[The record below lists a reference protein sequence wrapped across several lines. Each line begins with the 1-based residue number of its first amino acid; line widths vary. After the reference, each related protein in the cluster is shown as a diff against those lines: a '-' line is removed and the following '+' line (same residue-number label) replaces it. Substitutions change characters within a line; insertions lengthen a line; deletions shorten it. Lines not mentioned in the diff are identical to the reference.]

1 MSDPDLAGS
10 SARWR
15 RRTIWHAGLGSASAI
30 AVIGAAPLL
39 KGNHPGW
46 VFGYSVA
53 SAHVSFFWLAVALL
67 IAPSR
72 ILLGRSAPL
81 QLDIRRDVGIWAALM
96 AVVHT
101 VFGLQGH
108 MQGRF
113 WEYFVVRGASGWTI
127 RRDLFGFANYL
138 GLGGLGLALLLLG
151 LSNDWALRR
160 LGARLWKRCQQSTY
174 GLFVLVLAHGLV
186 FQQMGR
192 RPWPL
197 VVVLLT
203 LGSLAVAGQGSAY
216 WARFKVRQRAT

>member
-1 MSDPDLAGS
+1 MNDAGVEGA

-15 RRTIWHAGLGSASAI
+15 RRAVWHACLGCASGV

-72 ILLGRSAPL
+72 ILRGRSAPL
-81 QLDIRRDVGIWAALM
+81 QIDLRRDVGIWTGVM
-96 AVVHT
+96 AIVHT

-113 WEYFVVRGASGWTI
+113 WEYFVVRGASGWTL
-127 RRDLFGFANYL
+127 RRDLFGLSNDL
-138 GLGGLGLALLLLG
+138 GLAGLGLVLLLLV

-160 LGARLWKRCQQSTY
+160 LGARRWKRGQQSSY
-174 GLFVLVLAHGLV
+174 ILFGLVLAHGFI
-186 FQQMGR
+186 FQQMGK

-197 VVVLLT
+197 VIVLLT
-203 LGSLAVAGQGSAY
+203 LAGLAVAGQSAAF
-216 WARFKVRQRAT
+216 WARLKVRQRE